1 MQRRNAQSSPRPF
14 LKWAGGKRQLLYKI
28 IPLAPKDFSTYHE
41 PFLGGGAVFFAL
53 AKERKDLV
61 AKLSDTNEDLIN
73 SYRNVRNKTDE
84 LIEELSSIKKEF
96 LASDDRRAFFNKTR
110 EEYNSTKD
118 SFDRAKYL
126 MFLNKTCFNGLYR
139 VNSSNEF
146 NVPFCD
152 YKNPAIFDEENLRKT
167 SELLNSIDVE
177 FKVQDY
183 QLAMR
188 DCNKDDFCYLDPPYH
203 AEKKTSFTSYTKDSF
218 GAHDQINIFKMAEE
232 LSEKDV
238 KIILS
243 NSNSDLIRSLYSK
256 TINRMSDEQ
265 KRKLGLTTFLIES
278 RAWET
283 PTTDNAKHYEIQ
295 TISATRSIN
304 SVGSKRKGSTELLIT
319 NY

>member
-1 MQRRNAQSSPRPF
+1 MPSKKQQLSPRPF

-167 SELLNSIDVE
+167 SKLLNSIDVE

-188 DCNKDDFCYLDPPYH
+188 DCSKDDFCYLDPPYH

-218 GAHDQINIFKMAEE
+218 NETDQILLFKEIEKLCSVGTKIMA
-232 LSEKDV
+232 
-238 KIILS
+238 
-243 NSNSDLIRSLYSK
+243 SNSDSELIHAAYSGTHVD
-256 TINRMSDEQ
+256 TIGQ
-265 KRKLGLTTFLIES
+265 YKIRK
-278 RAWET
+278 
-283 PTTDNAKHYEIQ
+283 
-295 TISATRSIN
+295 ISAVRSIN

-319 NY
+319 NYP